1 MIPEEKEEQGILDP
15 TKTPDAPEEAVRR
28 RVTEFKSN
36 RLFFILGGFFLA
48 NAFIA
53 EFIGVKI
60 FALEDTLHVSPW
72 GLDPM
77 GGAGPLNFTAGVL
90 LWPVVFI
97 MTDVINDY
105 FGVSGVRF
113 LSYLTA
119 GLIAYAF
126 VMVFLAIGLAPAEWW
141 VTGYTTN
148 GVPDMQAA
156 FSSVFGQGMWI
167 IFASLVAFLVGQLVD
182 AAVFRRIKVAT
193 GQKSIWLRATIS
205 TLVSQLIDSYLV
217 LYIAFVWGAN
227 WTTDQFLSIGTANY
241 MYKVGIA
248 ILFIPLLYLIHKAIN
263 SYLGEDVANELR
275 ELALEKN

>member
-1 MIPEEKEEQGILDP
+1 MSQLDEN
-15 TKTPDAPEEAVRR
+15 KISDSSANAKALRK

-60 FALEDTLHVSPW
+60 FALEDTLQMDPW

-97 MTDVINDY
+97 VTDVINDY
-105 FGVSGVRF
+105 FGVSGVKF

-126 VMVFLAIGLAPAEWW
+126 VMVFFAIGLAPADWW
-141 VTGYTTN
+141 DSAYEQQ
-148 GVPDMQAA
+148 GVPKMQAA

-167 IFASLVAFLVGQLVD
+167 IVGSLIAFLVGQVVD
-182 AAVFRRIKVAT
+182 AVLFRRIKIIT
-193 GQKSIWLRATIS
+193 GQKNIWIRATVS
-205 TLVSQLIDSYLV
+205 TLFSQLIDSYLV
-217 LYIAFVWGAN
+217 LYIAFVIGAD
-227 WTTDQFLSIGTANY
+227 WSMTQLWSIGTANY
-241 MYKVGIA
+241 VYKVGIA
-248 ILFIPLLYLIHKAIN
+248 ILFIPLLYLIHRVIQA
-263 SYLGEDVANELR
+263 YLGKEVATELKQ
-275 ELALEKN
+275 LALEKN

>member
-1 MIPEEKEEQGILDP
+1 MSLSNNTNNISELPIEQ
-15 TKTPDAPEEAVRR
+15 AVLRK
-28 RVTEFKSN
+28 RVTDFKSN

-60 FALEDTLHVSPW
+60 FALEDTLQTEAW

-77 GGAGPLNFTAGVL
+77 GGTGPLNFTAGVL

-97 MTDVINDY
+97 ITDVINDY
-105 FGVSGVRF
+105 FGVSGVKF

-126 VMVFLAIGLAPAEWW
+126 VMVFLAIGLAPADWW
-141 VTGYTTN
+141 DVAYQEK
-148 GVPDMQAA
+148 GVPKMQAA

-167 IFASLVAFLVGQLVD
+167 IVGSLVAFLVGQVVD
-182 AAVFRRIKVAT
+182 AVLFRRIKMIT
-193 GQKSIWLRATIS
+193 GQKNIWIRATVS
-205 TLVSQLIDSYLV
+205 TLFSQLIDSYLV
-217 LYIAFVWGAN
+217 LYIAFVIGAD
-227 WTTDQFLSIGTANY
+227 WSMSQLFSIGTANY
-241 MYKVGIA
+241 LYKVGIA
-248 ILFIPLLYLIHKAIN
+248 ILFIPLLYLIHAGIQ
-263 SYLGEDVANELR
+263 SYLGKDVAKELK

>member
-1 MIPEEKEEQGILDP
+1 MIPEEQQEQEVLDASLEKG
-15 TKTPDAPEEAVRR
+15 TVETVPEE
-28 RVTEFKSN
+28 RVTESKSN

-60 FALEDTLHVSPW
+60 FALEDTLQMAPW

-77 GGAGPLNFTAGVL
+77 GNPGPLQFTAGVL

-119 GLIAYAF
+119 ALIAYAF
-126 VMVFLAIGLAPAEWW
+126 VMVFMAIGLSPAGWW
-141 VTGYTTN
+141 VTGYTEK

-156 FSSVFGQGMWI
+156 FASVFGQGLWI
-167 IFASLVAFLVGQLVD
+167 IFASLLAFLCGQIMD
-182 AAVFRRIKVAT
+182 AVVFRRVKLIT
-193 GQKSIWLRATIS
+193 GQQKIWLRATIS
-205 TLVSQLIDSYLV
+205 TLVSQLLDSYLV
-217 LYIAFVWGAN
+217 LYIAFVLGAD
-227 WTTDQFLSIGTANY
+227 WSIEKFLSIGTANY
-241 MYKVGIA
+241 LYKVGVA
-248 ILFIPLLYLIHKAIN
+248 VLFIPLLYLIHKGIN
-263 SYLGEDVANELR
+263 RYLGNEKAAELR
-275 ELALEKN
+275 RLALKKN

>member
-1 MIPEEKEEQGILDP
+1 MIPEEQQEQEVLDASSQNG
-15 TKTPDAPEEAVRR
+15 TTGATPEK

-60 FALEDTLHVSPW
+60 FALEDTLQMAPW

-77 GGAGPLNFTAGVL
+77 GNPGPLQFTAGVL

-119 GLIAYAF
+119 ALIAYAF
-126 VMVFLAIGLAPAEWW
+126 VMVFMAIGLSPASWW
-141 VTGYTTN
+141 VTGYTEK

-156 FSSVFGQGMWI
+156 FSSVFGQGLWI
-167 IFASLVAFLVGQLVD
+167 ISASLIAFLVGQIVD
-182 AAVFRRIKVAT
+182 AAVFRRVKLAT
-193 GQKSIWLRATIS
+193 GPQKIWLRATIS
-205 TLVSQLIDSYLV
+205 TLVSQLLDSYLV
-217 LYIAFVWGAN
+217 LYIAFVLGAD
-227 WTTDQFLSIGTANY
+227 WSIEQFLSIGTANY
-241 MYKVGIA
+241 LYKVGVA
-248 ILFIPLLYLIHKAIN
+248 ILFIPLLYLIHKGIN
-263 SYLGEDVANELR
+263 SYLGDEEAAELR
-275 ELALEKN
+275 RLALKKN

>member
-1 MIPEEKEEQGILDP
+1 MSLLDDKNKTVDSPAQVEEKTMP
-15 TKTPDAPEEAVRR
+15 K
-28 RVTEFKSN
+28 RVTAFKSN

-60 FALEDTLHVSPW
+60 FALEDTLQIDPL

-97 MTDVINDY
+97 ITDVINDY
-105 FGVSGVRF
+105 FGVSGVKF

-126 VMVFLAIGLAPAEWW
+126 VMVFFAIALAPAAWW
-141 VTGYTTN
+141 DTAYQAK
-148 GVPDMQAA
+148 GVPKMQAA

-167 IFASLVAFLVGQLVD
+167 IVGSLIAFLVGQVVD
-182 AAVFRRIKVAT
+182 AVLFRRIKVIT
-193 GQKSIWLRATIS
+193 GSKNIWVRATVS

-217 LYIAFVWGAN
+217 LYIAFVVGAD
-227 WTTDQFLSIGTANY
+227 WTMQQLFSIGTANY
-241 MYKVGIA
+241 IYKVGVA
-248 ILFIPLLYLIHKAIN
+248 ILFIPLLYLIHRGIQA
-263 SYLGEDVANELR
+263 YLGEEVATELK
-275 ELALEKN
+275 ELALDKN

>member
-1 MIPEEKEEQGILDP
+1 MSLDESN
-15 TKTPDAPEEAVRR
+15 TIEGQLTNAKVLRK
-28 RVTEFKSN
+28 RVTDFKSN
-36 RLFFILGGFFLA
+36 RMFFILGGFFLV

-60 FALEDTLHVSPW
+60 FALEDTLQTAPW

-97 MTDVINDY
+97 LTDVINDY
-105 FGVSGVRF
+105 FGVSGVKF

-126 VMVFLAIGLAPAEWW
+126 VMVFLAIGLAPADWW
-141 VTGYTTN
+141 DVAYEEK
-148 GVPDMQAA
+148 GVPTMQAA
-156 FSSVFGQGMWI
+156 FSSVFGQGLWI
-167 IFASLVAFLVGQLVD
+167 IIGSLVAFLIGQVLD
-182 AAVFRRIKVAT
+182 AVLFRRIKLIT
-193 GQKSIWLRATIS
+193 GQKNIWLRATVS

-217 LYIAFVWGAN
+217 LYIAFVLGAD
-227 WTTDQFLSIGTANY
+227 WTMEKLFSIGTANY
-241 MYKVGIA
+241 VYKVSIA
-248 ILFIPLLYLIHKAIN
+248 ILFIPLLYLIHRVIQG
-263 SYLGEDVANELR
+263 YLGKEVADELK

>member
-1 MIPEEKEEQGILDP
+1 MIPEEQQEEEVLATASENGAVDP
-15 TKTPDAPEEAVRR
+15 DDEK

-60 FALEDTLHVSPW
+60 FALEDTLHMSPW

-77 GGAGPLNFTAGVL
+77 GNPGPLHFTAGVL

-119 GLIAYAF
+119 GLIGYAF
-126 VMVFLAIGLAPAEWW
+126 LMVFAAIGLEPAGWW
-141 VTGYTTN
+141 VTGYTEK

-156 FSSVFGQGMWI
+156 FSSVFGQGLWI

-182 AAVFRRIKVAT
+182 AAVFRRVKMAT
-193 GQKSIWLRATIS
+193 GQQKIWLRATIS
-205 TLVSQLIDSYLV
+205 TLVSHLLDSYLV
-217 LYIAFVWGAN
+217 LYIAFVLGAN
-227 WTTDQFLSIGTANY
+227 WSTEQFLSIGTANY
-241 MYKVGIA
+241 LYKVGVA
-248 ILFIPLLYLIHKAIN
+248 ILFIPLLYLIHRGIN
-263 SYLGEDVANELR
+263 RYLGEDEAAELR
-275 ELALEKN
+275 RLALKKN

>member
-1 MIPEEKEEQGILDP
+1 MSLLEDKNKIVDSSAEVEG
-15 TKTPDAPEEAVRR
+15 KTTGK

-60 FALEDTLHVSPW
+60 FALEDTLQMDPM

-77 GGAGPLNFTAGVL
+77 GGPGPLNFTAGVL

-97 MTDVINDY
+97 ITDVVNDY
-105 FGVSGVRF
+105 FGVSGVKF

-126 VMVFLAIGLAPAEWW
+126 VMVFFAIGLAPADWW
-141 VTGYTTN
+141 DTAYESS
-148 GVPDMQAA
+148 GVPKMQAA
-156 FSSVFGQGMWI
+156 FSTVFGQGMWI
-167 IFASLVAFLVGQLVD
+167 IVGSLIAFLVGQVVD
-182 AAVFRRIKVAT
+182 AVLFRRIKMIT
-193 GQKSIWLRATIS
+193 GSKNIWVRATVS

-217 LYIAFVWGAN
+217 LYIAFVIGAD
-227 WTTDQFLSIGTANY
+227 WTMQQLFSIGTANY
-241 MYKVGIA
+241 IYKVGVA
-248 ILFIPLLYLIHKAIN
+248 ILFIPLLYLIHRGIQA
-263 SYLGEDVANELR
+263 YLGKEVAAELKQ
-275 ELALEKN
+275 LALDKN

>member
-1 MIPEEKEEQGILDP
+1 MSLLNDDN
-15 TKTPDAPEEAVRR
+15 TKTEQLTEVKALHK

-36 RLFFILGGFFLA
+36 RLFFVLGGFFLA

-60 FALEDTLHVSPW
+60 FALEDTLQMDPW

-77 GGAGPLNFTAGVL
+77 GGTGPLNFTAGVL

-97 MTDVINDY
+97 ITDVINDY
-105 FGVSGVRF
+105 FGVQGVKF

-126 VMVFLAIGLAPAEWW
+126 VMVFFAIGLAPADWW
-141 VTGYTTN
+141 NLAYQEK
-148 GVPDMQAA
+148 GVPKMQAA

-167 IFASLVAFLVGQLVD
+167 IVGSLVAFLLGQIID
-182 AAVFRRIKVAT
+182 AVVFRHIKIIT
-193 GQKSIWLRATIS
+193 GQKKIWFRATVS
-205 TLVSQLIDSYLV
+205 TLLSQCVDSYLV
-217 LYIAFVWGAN
+217 LYIAFVVGAD
-227 WTTDQFLSIGTANY
+227 WTMTQLWSIGTANY
-241 MYKVGIA
+241 IYKVSVA
-248 ILFIPLLYLIHKAIN
+248 ILFIPFLYFVHRLIQA
-263 SYLGEDVANELR
+263 YLGKDVATELK